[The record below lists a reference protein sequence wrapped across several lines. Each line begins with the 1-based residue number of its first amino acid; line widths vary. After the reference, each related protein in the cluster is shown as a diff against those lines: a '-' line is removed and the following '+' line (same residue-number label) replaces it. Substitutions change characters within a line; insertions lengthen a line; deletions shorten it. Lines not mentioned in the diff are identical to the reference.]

1 MSSNSILDIVSNIGT
16 SNVNAQ
22 EYIANNSALIAES
35 NLSNIQVKNAELL
48 KKQVRQQQQL
58 RELEDKEKLILTRSR
73 MLQIAQDRNAYKQK
87 IIYSFIAL
95 ILLIFICTILIYIF
109 FTRKS
114 QANA

>member
-1 MSSNSILDIVSNIGT
+1 MSTNILDIISNIGT
-16 SNVNAQ
+16 SNVKAQ
-22 EYIANNSALIAES
+22 EYNSNNSELVAET
-35 NLSNIQVKNAELL
+35 NLSNIQIKNVELL

-95 ILLIFICTILIYIF
+95 ILLIFICTILIYVF

-114 QANA
+114 QTNA

>member
-1 MSSNSILDIVSNIGT
+1 MGDNNILNQEAIIGN

-22 EYIANNSALIAES
+22 EYIANNSEFLAES
-35 NLSNIQVKNAELL
+35 NLSNIQVKNVELL

-95 ILLIFICTILIYIF
+95 ILLIFICTILIYVL

-114 QANA
+114 QTNA

>member
-1 MSSNSILDIVSNIGT
+1 MSSTSILGIVSNIGS
-16 SNVNAQ
+16 SNINAQ
-22 EYIANNSALIAES
+22 EYIDSSSALLAEN
-35 NLSNIQVKNAELL
+35 NLSNIQVKNTELI

-87 IIYSFIAL
+87 IIYSFVAL
-95 ILLIFICTILIYIF
+95 ILLIFICTILIYVL

>member
-1 MSSNSILDIVSNIGT
+1 MDILGIVSKIGS

-22 EYIANNSALIAES
+22 EYIANNSELRAES
-35 NLSNIQVKNAELL
+35 NLSNIQVKNVELL

-95 ILLIFICTILIYIF
+95 ILLIFICTILIYVL

>member
-1 MSSNSILDIVSNIGT
+1 MSSNSILDIVANIGS

-35 NLSNIQVKNAELL
+35 NLSNIQVKNRELL

-95 ILLIFICTILIYIF
+95 ILLIFICTILIYVL

-114 QANA
+114 QTNA

>member
-1 MSSNSILDIVSNIGT
+1 MSTNSILDIVSNIGT
-16 SNVNAQ
+16 SNVKAQ
-22 EYIANNSALIAES
+22 EYNSNNSELLAET
-35 NLSNIQVKNAELL
+35 NLSNIQVKNRELL

-95 ILLIFICTILIYIF
+95 ILLIFICTILIYVF

-114 QANA
+114 QTNA

>member
-1 MSSNSILDIVSNIGT
+1 MYTNSILGIVSNIGT

-22 EYIANNSALIAES
+22 EYIDNNSALLAES
-35 NLSNIQVKNAELL
+35 NLANIQVKNAELI

-95 ILLIFICTILIYIF
+95 ILLIFICTILIYVL

-114 QANA
+114 QTNA

>member
-1 MSSNSILDIVSNIGT
+1 MYTNSNLGIVSNIGT
-16 SNVNAQ
+16 SNVKAQ
-22 EYIANNSALIAES
+22 EYNSNNSELLAET
-35 NLSNIQVKNAELL
+35 NLSNIQVKNRELL

-95 ILLIFICTILIYIF
+95 ILLIFICTILIYVL

-114 QANA
+114 QTNA

>member
-1 MSSNSILDIVSNIGT
+1 MSSNSILGIVSNIGT

-22 EYIANNSALIAES
+22 EYINNNSALLAES
-35 NLSNIQVKNAELL
+35 NLANIQVKNTELL

-95 ILLIFICTILIYIF
+95 ILLIFICTILIYVF

>member
-1 MSSNSILDIVSNIGT
+1 MSSILNIVSKIGT
-16 SNVNAQ
+16 SNGNAQ
-22 EYIANNSALIAES
+22 EYNGDNSALFAES
-35 NLSNIQVKNAELL
+35 NLSNIQVKNTELI

-95 ILLIFICTILIYIF
+95 ILLIFICTILIYVL

>member
-1 MSSNSILDIVSNIGT
+1 MSTNILDIISNIGT
-16 SNVNAQ
+16 SNVKAQ
-22 EYIANNSALIAES
+22 EYNSNNSELVAET
-35 NLSNIQVKNAELL
+35 NLSNIQIKNVELL

-95 ILLIFICTILIYIF
+95 ILLIFICTILIYVL

-114 QANA
+114 QTNA

>member
-16 SNVNAQ
+16 SNVNSQ
-22 EYIANNSALIAES
+22 EYIDNNSALLAES
-35 NLSNIQVKNAELL
+35 NLANIQVKNAELL

-95 ILLIFICTILIYIF
+95 ILLIFICTILIYVL

-114 QANA
+114 QTNA

>member
-1 MSSNSILDIVSNIGT
+1 MSTDSILNIVSYIGSSIENT
-16 SNVNAQ
+16 Q
-22 EYIANNSALIAES
+22 EYNGDNSALLAES
-35 NLSNIQVKNAELL
+35 NLSNIQVKNVELL
-48 KKQVRQQQQL
+48 NKELRQQQQL

-95 ILLIFICTILIYIF
+95 ILLIFICTILIYVL

-114 QANA
+114 QTNA

>member
-1 MSSNSILDIVSNIGT
+1 MDRTSILNTLSIIGI

-22 EYIANNSALIAES
+22 EYIDNNSAFVAES
-35 NLSNIQVKNAELL
+35 NLSNIQVKNRELL

-95 ILLIFICTILIYIF
+95 ILLIFICTILIYVL

-114 QANA
+114 QTNA

>member
-1 MSSNSILDIVSNIGT
+1 MDSTTILNGVSIIGS

-22 EYIANNSALIAES
+22 EYIANTSELLAES
-35 NLSNIQVKNAELL
+35 NLSNIQVKNVELL

-95 ILLIFICTILIYIF
+95 ILLIFICTILIYVF

-114 QANA
+114 QGNA

>member
-1 MSSNSILDIVSNIGT
+1 MSTNSILGIVSNIGT

-22 EYIANNSALIAES
+22 EYINNNSALLAES
-35 NLSNIQVKNAELL
+35 NLANIQVKNAELI

-95 ILLIFICTILIYIF
+95 ILLIFICTILIYVL

-114 QANA
+114 QTNA

>member
-22 EYIANNSALIAES
+22 EYIDNNSALLAES
-35 NLSNIQVKNAELL
+35 NLANIQVKNAELL

-95 ILLIFICTILIYIF
+95 ILLIFICTILIYVL

-114 QANA
+114 QTNA

>member
-22 EYIANNSALIAES
+22 EYIDNNSALLAES
-35 NLSNIQVKNAELL
+35 NLANIQVKNAELL

-95 ILLIFICTILIYIF
+95 ILLIFICTILIYVL

>member
-1 MSSNSILDIVSNIGT
+1 MSSNSILGIVSNIGT

-22 EYIANNSALIAES
+22 KYIDNNSALLAES
-35 NLSNIQVKNAELL
+35 NLANIQVKNAELI

-95 ILLIFICTILIYIF
+95 ILLIFICTILIYVL